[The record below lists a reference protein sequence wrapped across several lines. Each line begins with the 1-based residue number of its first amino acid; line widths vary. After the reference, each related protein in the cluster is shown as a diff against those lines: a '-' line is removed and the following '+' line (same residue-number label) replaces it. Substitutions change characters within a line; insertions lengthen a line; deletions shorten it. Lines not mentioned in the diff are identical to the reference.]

1 MRFVRF
7 APWLWLSPVGAV
19 FIPFFAIPLIIIL
32 RNSLFHDDPFG
43 TIVPDL
49 TAANYV
55 KVLSDPY
62 YLGVFVHTM
71 VAAFGITIL
80 ALIVAYP
87 SSWAIARAVGRTRTV
102 LLWAV
107 YLPIYV
113 SVIMRVFGWIVFIAD
128 SGMINRA
135 LLSSGLIHEPIRMI
149 NEVTG
154 MTIGLAHRYLPFM
167 ILPLVTAMRKVD
179 DTMLRASQN
188 LGAGRKLTWW
198 RVVLPI
204 SLPGAVAGAQ
214 LVFAGVLSDYVIPM
228 LMGTPSYQL
237 MAPAIYYEATT
248 NSSWA
253 LAGAMAALV
262 MLLVGSFLL
271 AANMA
276 LRRLAPWT
284 SL

>member
-1 MRFVRF
+1 
-7 APWLWLSPVGAV
+7 
-19 FIPFFAIPLIIIL
+19 
-32 RNSLFHDDPFG
+32 
-43 TIVPDL
+43 
-49 TAANYV
+49 
-55 KVLSDPY
+55 
-62 YLGVFVHTM
+62 M